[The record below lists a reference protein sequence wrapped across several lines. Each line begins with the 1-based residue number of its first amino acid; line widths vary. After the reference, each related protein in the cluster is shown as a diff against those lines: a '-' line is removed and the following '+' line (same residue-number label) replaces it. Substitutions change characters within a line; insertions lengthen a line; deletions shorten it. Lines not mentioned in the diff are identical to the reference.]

1 MSAVKTS
8 EAFSDYCKRMVIELE
23 VYTHTLPIEDAKAIS
38 EIIATAFSDGYWVG
52 RKEAEAA
59 NERVA
64 D

>member
-1 MSAVKTS
+1 MSAVKIS
-8 EAFSDYCKRMVIELE
+8 EAFSDYCKRLATELE

-59 NERVA
+59 NERVV